1 MARWCR
7 YRRSSP
13 VISPHMDLGYLQD
26 LVIAIGLGLLV
37 GLQRE
42 WRSERPAGIR
52 TFTLIT
58 VLGSLCAFAGGP
70 QGYWLLAAGLLAVAA
85 VLWLGN
91 WLTRRGTEDREHGIT
106 TEIAALIMFVVGA
119 MLVEGHTEAAIVTT
133 GATAVLLHWKDPL
146 HDFARRIGADEFRA
160 IIQFVLIALVL
171 LPVLP
176 NQAYGP
182 FAVLNPFKI
191 WLMVTLIV
199 GMNMV
204 SYVIHRAM
212 TARKGALVGGV
223 LGGMISSTATTVSQA
238 RQSSSSHVGPHTF
251 AVVIVVASAVVNIRI
266 LIEIGVIGPGLLTHA
281 LAPFLLL
288 LAFMIACSLVLLRRQ
303 PEGGGGT
310 EMEHRNPAEVRIAL
324 SFGLL
329 FAVVILVVAAVES
342 RLGIEAVYV
351 VAAVSGL
358 TDVDA
363 MTLSV
368 ADLFQAGRMDPGDAW
383 RVILV
388 ASLSNL
394 VFKVAI
400 TAVFGTREILKRVV
414 LVFGLTTLLGI
425 ALVLWWPDLALPVG
439 GWTTPGS

>member
-1 MARWCR
+1 M
-7 YRRSSP
+7 
-13 VISPHMDLGYLQD
+13 GYLQD

-58 VLGSLCAFAGGP
+58 VLGSLCAFAGGE

-85 VLWLGN
+85 ILWLGN

-106 TEIAALIMFVVGA
+106 TEIAALVMFLVGA
-119 MLVEGHTEAAIVTT
+119 MPVAGYTEAAIVTT

-146 HDFARRIGADEFRA
+146 HDFTRRIGAEEFRA

-171 LPVLP
+171 LPILP
-176 NQAYGP
+176 NRAYGP

-199 GMNMV
+199 GINLV

-212 TARKGALVGGV
+212 TARKGALVGGI
-223 LGGMISSTATTVSQA
+223 LGGMISSTATTVSHA
-238 RQSSSSHVGPHTF
+238 RQSSAAGIRPQTM
-251 AVVIVVASAVVNIRI
+251 AVVIVMASAVVNIRI
-266 LIEIGVIGPGLLTHA
+266 LIEIGIIGPGLLAQA
-281 LAPFLLL
+281 LAPFAILLVFMTGCTLLL
-288 LAFMIACSLVLLRRQ
+288 LRR
-303 PEGGGGT
+303 ET
-310 EMEHRNPAEVRIAL
+310 EAGATELEHRNPAEVRTAL
-324 SFGLL
+324 SFGVL

-342 RLGIEAVYV
+342 KLGIEAVYV

-363 MTLSV
+363 MTLSI
-368 ADLFQAGRMDPGDAW
+368 ADLFQAGRMDAGDAW

-394 VFKVAI
+394 LFKFGI
-400 TAVFGTREILKRVV
+400 TAVFGTPAVV
-414 LVFGLTTLLGI
+414 KSVALVFGLTSLLGV
-425 ALVLWWPDLALPVG
+425 ALVLWWPDLALPVA
-439 GWTTPGS
+439 GWVTPEP